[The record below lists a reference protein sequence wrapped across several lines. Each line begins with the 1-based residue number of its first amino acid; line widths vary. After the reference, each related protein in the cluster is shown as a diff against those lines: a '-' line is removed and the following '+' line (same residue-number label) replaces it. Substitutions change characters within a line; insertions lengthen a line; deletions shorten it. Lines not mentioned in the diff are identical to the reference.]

1 MLLLPISQ
9 PDPTVNTAN
18 HFNTGSGR
26 YILTVILLI
35 VSFVISAYFSPDAPA
50 SSAAPSQLS
59 LWRMT

>member
-18 HFNTGSGR
+18 HFNTDSGR

-35 VSFVISAYFSPDAPA
+35 VSFVISAYFSSDTLAL
-50 SSAAPSQLS
+50 SAAPSQLS